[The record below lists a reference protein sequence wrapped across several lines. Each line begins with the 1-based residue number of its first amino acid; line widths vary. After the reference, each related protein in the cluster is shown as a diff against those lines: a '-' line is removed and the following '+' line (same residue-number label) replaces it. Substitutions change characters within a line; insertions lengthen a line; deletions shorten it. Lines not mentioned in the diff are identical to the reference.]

1 MYRLSLLLIL
11 LLVGCRSHADLAIER
26 HTYFEGQLIRGIVI
40 EGPFRVDVI
49 ASKTT
54 GMSVSASSYLLPMIE
69 MTLINDIINVK
80 LRSELPIVDGTTLQ
94 LSICP
99 TTMDVIGLTNAAQC
113 DLLNDFSSDR
123 DIDISIS
130 RASILR
136 VKNIKCQDAT
146 ISLDEASMLKVS
158 GMLSIDGLMEL
169 NLNKAS
175 TVTISE
181 LQVCSSAE
189 YKLYSASNL
198 TIGSGTDMAIYHTNT
213 IHLDGASS
221 IEAAGYKMY
230 GVDIISKGASQAML
244 YMNHDINA
252 KLVEA
257 SNLEYREGERVV
269 FKTLDIDSGS
279 KITKLNF

>member
-11 LLVGCRSHADLAIER
+11 LLVGCRSYADLAIER

-54 GMSVSASSYLLPMIE
+54 GMSVSASSYLLSMIE

-80 LRSELPIVDGTTLQ
+80 LRSELPIVDGATLQ

-99 TTMDVIGLTNAAQC
+99 TTMDVIVLTNAAQC

-123 DIDISIS
+123 DVDISIS
-130 RASILR
+130 RASMLR
-136 VKNIKCQDAT
+136 VKNLKCQNAR
-146 ISLDEASMLKVS
+146 ISLNEASMLKVS
-158 GMLSIDGLMEL
+158 GMLSVNGLMEL
-169 NLNKAS
+169 ALNKAS
-175 TVTISE
+175 TATISE
-181 LQVCSSAE
+181 MQVSSNAE
-189 YKLYSASNL
+189 YKLYDASQLN
-198 TIGSGTDMAIYHTNT
+198 IGSGTDLAIYQTNT
-213 IHLDGASS
+213 IHLDGASHLD
-221 IEAAGYKMY
+221 ATGYKMY
-230 GVDIISKGASQAML
+230 GVDIISKGASHATL
-244 YMNHDINA
+244 YMNHDINV

-279 KITKLNF
+279 KIKKLNF